1 MIRENSKKVL
11 QITRDEKMILDGKM
25 LSGVY
30 SHRSFF
36 GLCHEMREFVIPLD
50 KVISSELLYGR
61 RVNKLQFFIGVVI
74 FLLSFWVMSK
84 SVWGGIV
91 MMLIGF
97 WVTAAS
103 ITSNMRLTLG
113 LIWGSKKLIYIP
125 PILREETQQF
135 VADLI
140 DAIK

>member
-11 QITRDEKMILDGKM
+11 QITRDEKMILDGKV

-30 SHRSFF
+30 S
-36 GLCHEMREFVIPLD
+36 LCHEMREFVIPLD

-91 MMLIGF
+91 MVLIGF